1 MKKILGLDL
10 GTNSI
15 GWAVVNADDE
25 LDKVTGI
32 VAAGSRIIPMTADEL
47 KAFNSADT
55 SKQSK
60 CAART
65 QFRIIRRNIERTK
78 LRRSRLLRV
87 LNALGFLPEH
97 FASQIDRYGNLI
109 DGKEPKLA
117 WHKDAQGKMQFLFKA
132 SFEQMVHEFH
142 NVHPELVANNKL
154 IPYDWTLYY
163 LRKKA
168 LRQRIT
174 KEELAWILLSFNQKR
189 GYYQLRGEDDDKEG
203 ERKEFMELKVLD
215 VKPEDNPK
223 GKGKQWFIAQLEN
236 GLVYR
241 STNSRLPLW
250 QGKTKAFIVTYKLNA
265 DGTIKKDKE
274 GNDCCSMT
282 MPQSDDDWNLLKEKT
297 KKDIDNSGKTV
308 GEYIYD
314 AILSQPDVKIRGGL
328 VRTIERR
335 FYKDELRQ
343 ILATQCSLHDELH
356 NRELYDKCINVLY
369 ASNEAYRQSI
379 SGRDFVYL
387 FLDDIIFYQR
397 PLKSK
402 TSLIA
407 DCPFEVRHD
416 KDGKKIPV
424 KCAPKSHPLFQE
436 FRIWQFMANLRI
448 LCRECVVD
456 GHSKTDIDVTQQ
468 YLGTE
473 TQRLKLFNYLND
485 RKSVKQKDLLGFI
498 FGKNETERYRWNY
511 VDDPDKE
518 YPCNPTRADML
529 AVLKKLEKLTGTH
542 IGLLPTW
549 REPCGTHEGEIK
561 ETDLWHI
568 LYSVTSMSELKAALH
583 TFAHRNNLP
592 AEFVDEAAKIK
603 PYERDYAAYSLKAIK
618 KLLPLM
624 RCGEMWSY
632 DNIDSATRQRIENL
646 VNGEF
651 DETISNRVREKSIHI
666 TSPYDFKGL
675 PQWLACYVVYNRHSE
690 AGTDAKW
697 KTPDDMH
704 GFITTFKHGSLRN
717 PVVEQVVLETL
728 RIVADIWQQHG
739 TIDEIHVELGREM
752 KNPADKRKRIYQTID
767 ANEKTNARIRYMLQD
782 FLNPQLKIEGV
793 SPDSPYQQELLKIYE
808 DGAFASDSDVPKDII
823 EIRAKYTQNEASK
836 RPSAKEVERYKLWL
850 EQRYRSPYT
859 GQIIPLSRLF
869 TRDYEIEHVI
879 TQSRFFD
886 DSFSNKVICEA
897 AVNKLKD
904 KLLGYEFIK
913 SHHGAIVDC
922 GCNRTVKILD
932 VDAYERLVA
941 KLYATNKAK
950 REKLMMEDI
959 PDTFIARQLNDSR
972 YMSRYIL
979 SLLSRI
985 VRDDVEQESTSKH
998 VIPVNGAITDRL
1010 KQDWGVNNKWNE
1022 LILPR
1027 FERMNKITGTRD
1039 FTYVNKEGKL
1049 VPTVPIGMM
1058 KGFSK
1063 KRIDHRHHAMDA
1075 IVIACTTRSH
1085 VNLLNNESARS
1096 GNREMRYALSSKLR
1110 RKEDVVIDGV
1120 KKTVFKFY
1128 MPWDSFPADVLSTL
1142 QGIIVSFKSKV
1153 RIIQKSTNRYTRFVE
1168 KDGMKNK
1175 VVDWQDS
1182 SRNVTVRKSLHKESN
1197 FGLALIRK
1205 NNRKK
1210 IDNAINDPSRIVD
1223 RELRTIVFSLIEQF
1237 GSSEQVVRHLKANAA
1252 LYQKYDL
1259 NNVEVFESMGAK
1271 RDRLI
1276 SKFDF
1281 KSKKEINK
1289 ENIEKRIRQITD
1301 TGIQK
1306 ILLAHLEENLN
1317 NLEFA
1322 FSPEGLAQMNEN
1334 ITLINGG
1341 VPHKPIEKARFMEA
1355 LGMKFPKGQVGCKSK
1370 QFVEADEGANL
1381 YFAVYKGEDGKRSF
1395 ETIQL
1400 KDAITALNS
1409 KLPVVAPQDEKGRDL
1424 LFCLSPGDLVYVP
1437 TAEELESGIID
1448 AVINPD
1454 NVYSAKS
1461 FDKGN
1466 AYFVK
1471 ANIANQIINQK
1482 DIKELKIQDPY
1493 VFSDNNDANI
1503 FVRTICVPVKV
1514 DRLGKIIML
1523 NRKL

>member
-15 GWAVVNADDE
+15 GWAVVNANDE

-65 QFRIIRRNIERTK
+65 QFRGVRRNIERTK
-78 LRRSRLLRV
+78 LRRSRLLTV
-87 LNALGFLPEH
+87 LQTMGFLPEH
-97 FASQIDRYGNLI
+97 FAAQIDRYGNLI
-109 DGKEPKLA
+109 SGKEPKLA
-117 WHKDAQGKMQFLFKA
+117 WREDAQGKMQFLFKE

-168 LRQRIT
+168 LKQRIT

-203 ERKEFMELKVLD
+203 ERKEYMELKVLD
-215 VKPEDNPK
+215 VKPEDTMK
-223 GKGKQWFIAQLEN
+223 RKGKQWFIAQLDN
-236 GLVYR
+236 GLIYK
-241 STNSRLPLW
+241 STNPGLPLW
-250 QGKTKAFIVTYKLNA
+250 QGKTKAFIVTYKLND

-274 GNDCCSMT
+274 GNDCYSMT
-282 MPQSDDDWNLLKEKT
+282 MPQSDDDYNLLKEKT
-297 KKDIDNSGKTV
+297 KKDIDNSGKAV

-314 AILSQPDVKIRGGL
+314 AILANPDVKIRGGL
-328 VRTIERR
+328 VRTIERS

-343 ILATQCSLHDELH
+343 ILSTQCSLHDELH

-728 RIVADIWQQHG
+728 RTVADIWQHCG

-752 KNPADKRKRIYQTID
+752 KNPADKRKRIYQTVV
-767 ANEKTNARIRYMLQD
+767 ANENTNARIREMMNYLSKAEYGIKN
-782 FLNPQLKIEGV
+782 LRPE
-793 SPDSPYQQELLKIYE
+793 SPYQQELLKLYLE
-808 DGAFASDSDVPKDII
+808 NAYLADECEQDDLDSILSKTEYNDVPQEPTND
-823 EIRAKYTQNEASK
+823 EIK
-836 RPSAKEVERYKLWL
+836 RIRYI
-850 EQRYRSPYT
+850 SPYT

-879 TQSRFFD
+879 PQSRFFD

-1027 FERMNKITGTRD
+1027 FERMNKITGTGD
-1039 FTYVNKEGKL
+1039 FTYVNKEGKV
-1049 VPTVPIGMM
+1049 VPTVPINQM
-1058 KGFSK
+1058 KGFNK

-1085 VNLLNNESARS
+1085 VNLLNNESART
-1096 GNREMRYALSSKLR
+1096 GNREMRYALSCKLR

-1142 QGIIVSFKSKV
+1142 QGIIVSFKNKV
-1153 RIIQKSTNRYTRFVE
+1153 RIIQKSANKYTRFVE
-1168 KDGMKNK
+1168 KDGVKNK
-1175 VVDWQDS
+1175 VVDRQDS
-1182 SRNVTVRKSLHKESN
+1182 SRNVTVRKSLHKDTV
-1197 FGLALIRK
+1197 FGLVNIR
-1205 NNRKK
+1205 RKK
-1210 IDNAINDPSRIVD
+1210 IVRIASAVDTPSMIVNKELKDIVHRLIEKYGNADRVKKHLKDNAVMYS
-1223 RELRTIVFSLIEQF
+1223 QF
-1237 GSSEQVVRHLKANAA
+1237 
-1252 LYQKYDL
+1252 DL
-1259 NNVEVFESMGAK
+1259 NKVEIYEFTNATKDPMVAT
-1271 RDRLI
+1271 RADLV
-1276 SKFDF
+1276 SKFSDISG
-1281 KSKKEINK
+1281 KESKILQR
-1289 ENIEKRIRQITD
+1289 IEEITD

-1306 ILLAHLEENLN
+1306 ILLAHLEANRDNLD
-1317 NLEFA
+1317 FA
-1322 FSPEGLAQMNEN
+1322 FSPEGLVQMNEN
-1334 ITLINGG
+1334 IALLNGG
-1341 VPHKPIEKARFMEA
+1341 VPHKPIVKARFMEP
-1355 LGMKFPKGQVGCKSK
+1355 LGMKHPKGNSGCKIA
-1370 QFVEADEGANL
+1370 QYVEAQKGTNL
-1381 YFAVYKGEDGKRSF
+1381 FYAIYIDSNGKRIFS
-1395 ETIQL
+1395 TIPLIESIVLQEAGL
-1400 KDAITALNS
+1400 S
-1409 KLPVVAPQDEKGRDL
+1409 PVATQDENGNRL
-1424 LFCLSPGDLVYVP
+1424 LFYLSPGDLVYVP
-1437 TAEELESGIID
+1437 TAEEIEMGMIAEEIDKNRIYKAVSFNGAQAFFIKSSVATSIID
-1448 AVINPD
+1448 KKEYGPLNKMERSITD
-1454 NVYSAKS
+1454 EMI
-1461 FDKGN
+1461 
-1466 AYFVK
+1466 K
-1471 ANIANQIINQK
+1471 A
-1482 DIKELKIQDPY
+1482 
-1493 VFSDNNDANI
+1493 
-1503 FVRTICVPVKV
+1503 ICIPIKV
-1514 DRLGKIIML
+1514 DRLGNIIQL

>member
-65 QFRIIRRNIERTK
+65 QFRSIRRNIERTK

-117 WHKDAQGKMQFLFKA
+117 WREDAQGKMQFLFKE

-168 LRQRIT
+168 LKQRIT

-203 ERKEFMELKVLD
+203 ERKEYMELKVLD
-215 VKPEDNPK
+215 VKPEDTMK
-223 GKGKQWFIAQLEN
+223 RKGKQWFIAQLDN
-236 GLVYR
+236 GLIYK
-241 STNSRLPLW
+241 STNPGLPLW
-250 QGKTKAFIVTYKLNA
+250 QGKTKAFIVTYKLND

-274 GNDCCSMT
+274 GNDCYSMT
-282 MPQSDDDWNLLKEKT
+282 MPQSDDDYNLLKEKT

-314 AILSQPDVKIRGGL
+314 AILANPDVKIRGGL

-335 FYKDELRQ
+335 FYKEELRQ

-356 NRELYDKCINVLY
+356 NRELYEKCINELY
-369 ASNEAYRQSI
+369 TSNEAYRQSI

-416 KDGKKIPV
+416 KDGKKIKV

-448 LCRECVVD
+448 LCRECEID
-456 GHSKTDIDVTQQ
+456 GRTKIDIDVTQQ
-468 YLGTE
+468 HLGTE
-473 TQRLKLFNYLND
+473 EQRSKLFYYLYD
-485 RKSVKQKDLLGFI
+485 RKSVKQKDLLGFF
-498 FGKNETERYRWNY
+498 FGKNEIGRYRWNY

-542 IGLLPTW
+542 IGLLPAW
-549 REPCGTHEGEIK
+549 REPCDAAEGEIK

-568 LYSVTSMSELKAALH
+568 LHSVTAMSELKAALH
-583 TFAHRNNLP
+583 KFARRNNLP
-592 AEFVDEAAKIK
+592 AEFADEAAKIK
-603 PYERDYAAYSLKAIK
+603 PYEREYAAYSLKAIK

-624 RCGEMWSY
+624 RCGAMWSF

-651 DETISNRVREKSIHI
+651 DETISSRVREKSIHI
-666 TSPYDFKGL
+666 TSPCDFKGL

-690 AGTDAKW
+690 ANADAKW
-697 KTPDDMH
+697 KTPDDMRS
-704 GFITTFKHGSLRN
+704 FITNFKHGSLRN

-728 RIVADIWQQHG
+728 RTVADIWQHCG

-752 KNPADKRKRIYQTID
+752 KNPADKRKRIYQTVV
-767 ANEKTNARIRYMLQD
+767 ANENTNARIREMMNYLSKAEYGIKN
-782 FLNPQLKIEGV
+782 LRPE
-793 SPDSPYQQELLKIYE
+793 SPYQQELLKLYLE
-808 DGAFASDSDVPKDII
+808 NAYLADECEQDDLDSILSKTEYNDVPQEPTND
-823 EIRAKYTQNEASK
+823 EIK
-836 RPSAKEVERYKLWL
+836 RIRYI
-850 EQRYRSPYT
+850 SPYT

-879 TQSRFFD
+879 PQSRFFD

-922 GCNRTVKILD
+922 GCNRTVKILE

-941 KLYATNKAK
+941 NMYAANKAK

-985 VRDDVEQESTSKH
+985 VRDDDEQESTSKH

-1027 FERMNKITGTRD
+1027 FERMNKITGTGD
-1039 FTYVNKEGKL
+1039 FTYVNKEGKV
-1049 VPTVPIGMM
+1049 VPTVPINQM
-1058 KGFSK
+1058 KGFNK

-1085 VNLLNNESARS
+1085 VNLLNNESART

-1142 QGIIVSFKSKV
+1142 QGIIVSFKNKV
-1153 RIIQKSTNRYTRFVE
+1153 RIIQKSANKYTRFVE
-1168 KDGMKNK
+1168 KDGVKNK
-1175 VVDWQDS
+1175 VVDRQDS

>member
-65 QFRIIRRNIERTK
+65 QFRSIRRNIERTK

-142 NVHPELVANNKL
+142 NVHPELVANNKR

-265 DGTIKKDKE
+265 DGTIKKDKD

-297 KKDIDNSGKTV
+297 RKDIDNSGKTV

-314 AILSQPDVKIRGGL
+314 AILSKPDVKIRGGL
-328 VRTIERR
+328 VRTIERS

-468 YLGTE
+468 HLGTE

-752 KNPADKRKRIYQTID
+752 KNPADKRKRIYQTVV
-767 ANEKTNARIRYMLQD
+767 ANENTNARIREMMNYLSKAEYGIKN
-782 FLNPQLKIEGV
+782 LRPE
-793 SPDSPYQQELLKIYE
+793 SPYQQELLKLYLE
-808 DGAFASDSDVPKDII
+808 NAYLADECEQDDLDSILSKTEYNDVPQEPTND
-823 EIRAKYTQNEASK
+823 EIK
-836 RPSAKEVERYKLWL
+836 RIRYI
-850 EQRYRSPYT
+850 SPYT

-879 TQSRFFD
+879 PQSRFFD

-1027 FERMNKITGTRD
+1027 FERMNKITGTGD
-1039 FTYVNKEGKL
+1039 FTYVNKEGKV
-1049 VPTVPIGMM
+1049 VPTVPINQM
-1058 KGFSK
+1058 KGFNK

-1085 VNLLNNESARS
+1085 VNLLNNESART

-1142 QGIIVSFKSKV
+1142 QGIIVSFKNKV

-1182 SRNVTVRKSLHKESN
+1182 SRNVTVRKSLHKDTV
-1197 FGLALIRK
+1197 FGLVNIR
-1205 NNRKK
+1205 RKK
-1210 IDNAINDPSRIVD
+1210 IVRIASAVDTPSMIVNKELKDIVHRLIEKYGNADRVKKHLKDNAVMYS
-1223 RELRTIVFSLIEQF
+1223 QF
-1237 GSSEQVVRHLKANAA
+1237 
-1252 LYQKYDL
+1252 DL
-1259 NNVEVFESMGAK
+1259 NKVEIYEFTNATKDPMVAT
-1271 RDRLI
+1271 RADLV
-1276 SKFDF
+1276 SKFSDISG
-1281 KSKKEINK
+1281 KESKILQR
-1289 ENIEKRIRQITD
+1289 IEEITD

-1306 ILLAHLEENLN
+1306 ILLAHLEANRDNLD
-1317 NLEFA
+1317 FA
-1322 FSPEGLAQMNEN
+1322 FSPEGLVQMNEN
-1334 ITLINGG
+1334 IALLNGG
-1341 VPHKPIEKARFMEA
+1341 VPHKPIVKARFMEP
-1355 LGMKFPKGQVGCKSK
+1355 LGMKHPKGNSGCKIA
-1370 QFVEADEGANL
+1370 QYVEAQKGTNL
-1381 YFAVYKGEDGKRSF
+1381 FYAIYIDSNGKRIFS
-1395 ETIQL
+1395 TIPL
-1400 KDAITALNS
+1400 IESIALQEAGLS
-1409 KLPVVAPQDEKGRDL
+1409 PVATQDENGNRL
-1424 LFCLSPGDLVYVP
+1424 LFYLSPGDLVYVP
-1437 TAEELESGIID
+1437 TAEEIEMGMIAEEIDKNRIYKAVSFNGAQAFFIKSSVATSIID
-1448 AVINPD
+1448 KKEYGPLNKMERSITD
-1454 NVYSAKS
+1454 EMI
-1461 FDKGN
+1461 
-1466 AYFVK
+1466 K
-1471 ANIANQIINQK
+1471 A
-1482 DIKELKIQDPY
+1482 
-1493 VFSDNNDANI
+1493 
-1503 FVRTICVPVKV
+1503 ICIPIKV
-1514 DRLGKIIML
+1514 DRLGNIIML
-1523 NRKL
+1523 NPKL

>member
-32 VAAGSRIIPMTADEL
+32 VAAGSRIIPMTAEEL

-65 QFRIIRRNIERTK
+65 QFRSIRRNIERTK

-250 QGKTKAFIVTYKLNA
+250 QGKTKAFIVTYKLDA
-265 DGTIKKDKE
+265 DGTIKKDKD

-314 AILSQPDVKIRGGL
+314 AILSKPDVKIRGGL

-369 ASNEAYRQSI
+369 ASNDAYRQSI
-379 SGRDFVYL
+379 SERDFVYL

-397 PLKSK
+397 PLKSQ

-468 YLGTE
+468 HLGTE

-592 AEFVDEAAKIK
+592 DEFVDEAAKIK

-752 KNPADKRKRIYQTID
+752 KNPADKRKRIYQTVV
-767 ANEKTNARIRYMLQD
+767 ANENTNARIREMMNYLSKAEYGIKN
-782 FLNPQLKIEGV
+782 LRPE
-793 SPDSPYQQELLKIYE
+793 SPYQQELLKLYLE
-808 DGAFASDSDVPKDII
+808 NAYLADECEQDDLDSILSKTEYNDVPQEPTND
-823 EIRAKYTQNEASK
+823 EIK
-836 RPSAKEVERYKLWL
+836 RIRYI
-850 EQRYRSPYT
+850 SPYT

-879 TQSRFFD
+879 PQSRFFD

-1027 FERMNKITGTRD
+1027 FERMNKITGTGD
-1039 FTYVNKEGKL
+1039 FTYVNKEGKV
-1049 VPTVPIGMM
+1049 VPTVPINQM
-1058 KGFSK
+1058 KGFNK

-1085 VNLLNNESARS
+1085 VNLLNNESART

-1142 QGIIVSFKSKV
+1142 QGIIVSFKNKV
-1153 RIIQKSTNRYTRFVE
+1153 RIIQKSANKYTRFVE
-1168 KDGMKNK
+1168 KDGVKNK
-1175 VVDWQDS
+1175 VVDRQDS
-1182 SRNVTVRKSLHKESN
+1182 SRNVTVRKSLHKDTV
-1197 FGLALIRK
+1197 FGLVNIR
-1205 NNRKK
+1205 RKK
-1210 IDNAINDPSRIVD
+1210 IVRIASAVDTPSMIVNKELKDIVHRLIEKYGNADRVKKHLKDNAVMYS
-1223 RELRTIVFSLIEQF
+1223 QF
-1237 GSSEQVVRHLKANAA
+1237 
-1252 LYQKYDL
+1252 DL
-1259 NNVEVFESMGAK
+1259 NKVEIYEFTNATKDPMVAT
-1271 RDRLI
+1271 RADLV
-1276 SKFDF
+1276 SKFSDISG
-1281 KSKKEINK
+1281 KESKILQR
-1289 ENIEKRIRQITD
+1289 IEEITD

-1306 ILLAHLEENLN
+1306 ILLAHLEANRDNLD
-1317 NLEFA
+1317 FA
-1322 FSPEGLAQMNEN
+1322 FSPEGLVQMNEN
-1334 ITLINGG
+1334 IALLNGG
-1341 VPHKPIEKARFMEA
+1341 VPHKPIVKARFMEP
-1355 LGMKFPKGQVGCKSK
+1355 LGMKHPKGNSGCKIA
-1370 QFVEADEGANL
+1370 QYVEAQKGTNL
-1381 YFAVYKGEDGKRSF
+1381 FYAIYIDSNGKRIFS
-1395 ETIQL
+1395 TIPL
-1400 KDAITALNS
+1400 IESIALQEAGLS
-1409 KLPVVAPQDEKGRDL
+1409 PVATQDENGNRL
-1424 LFCLSPGDLVYVP
+1424 LFYLSPGDLVYVP
-1437 TAEELESGIID
+1437 TAEEIEMGMIAEEIDKNRIYKAVSFNGAQAFFIKSSVATSIID
-1448 AVINPD
+1448 KKEYGPLNKMERSITD
-1454 NVYSAKS
+1454 EMI
-1461 FDKGN
+1461 
-1466 AYFVK
+1466 K
-1471 ANIANQIINQK
+1471 A
-1482 DIKELKIQDPY
+1482 
-1493 VFSDNNDANI
+1493 
-1503 FVRTICVPVKV
+1503 ICIPIKV
-1514 DRLGKIIML
+1514 DRLGNIIML
-1523 NRKL
+1523 NPKL

>member
-65 QFRIIRRNIERTK
+65 QFRSIRRNIERTK

-314 AILSQPDVKIRGGL
+314 AILSKPDVKIRGGL

-343 ILATQCSLHDELH
+343 ILSTQCSLHDELH

-456 GHSKTDIDVTQQ
+456 GHSKTDLDVTQQ
-468 YLGTE
+468 HLGTE

-752 KNPADKRKRIYQTID
+752 KNPADKRKRIYQTVV
-767 ANEKTNARIRYMLQD
+767 ANENTNARIREMMNYLSKAEYGIKN
-782 FLNPQLKIEGV
+782 LRPE
-793 SPDSPYQQELLKIYE
+793 SPYQQELLKLYLE
-808 DGAFASDSDVPKDII
+808 NAYLADECEQDDLDSILSKTEYNDVPQEPTND
-823 EIRAKYTQNEASK
+823 EIK
-836 RPSAKEVERYKLWL
+836 RIRYI
-850 EQRYRSPYT
+850 SPYT

-879 TQSRFFD
+879 PQSRFFD

-941 KLYATNKAK
+941 NMYAANKAK

-985 VRDDVEQESTSKH
+985 VRDDDEQESTSKH

-1096 GNREMRYALSSKLR
+1096 GNREMRYALSCKLR
-1110 RKEDVVIDGV
+1110 RKGDVVIDGV
-1120 KKTVFKFY
+1120 KKTVFKEFY
-1128 MPWDSFPADVLSTL
+1128 LPWNSFPDDVLSTL

-1182 SRNVTVRKSLHKESN
+1182 SRNVTVRKSLHKDTV
-1197 FGLALIRK
+1197 FGLVNIR
-1205 NNRKK
+1205 RKK
-1210 IDNAINDPSRIVD
+1210 IVRIASAVDTPSMIVNKELKDIVHRLIEKYGNADRVKKHLKDNAVMYS
-1223 RELRTIVFSLIEQF
+1223 QF
-1237 GSSEQVVRHLKANAA
+1237 
-1252 LYQKYDL
+1252 DL
-1259 NNVEVFESMGAK
+1259 NKVEIYEFTNATKDPMVAT
-1271 RDRLI
+1271 RADLV
-1276 SKFDF
+1276 SKFSDISG
-1281 KSKKEINK
+1281 KESKILQR
-1289 ENIEKRIRQITD
+1289 IEEITD

-1306 ILLAHLEENLN
+1306 ILLAHLEANRDNLD
-1317 NLEFA
+1317 FA
-1322 FSPEGLAQMNEN
+1322 FSPEGLVQMNEN
-1334 ITLINGG
+1334 IALLNGG
-1341 VPHKPIEKARFMEA
+1341 VPHKPIVKARFMEP
-1355 LGMKFPKGQVGCKSK
+1355 LGMKHPKGNSGCKIA
-1370 QFVEADEGANL
+1370 QYVEAQKGTNL
-1381 YFAVYKGEDGKRSF
+1381 FYAIYIDSNGKRIFS
-1395 ETIQL
+1395 TIPL
-1400 KDAITALNS
+1400 IESIALQEAGLS
-1409 KLPVVAPQDEKGRDL
+1409 PVATQDENGNRL
-1424 LFCLSPGDLVYVP
+1424 LFYLSPGDLVYVP
-1437 TAEELESGIID
+1437 TAEEIEMGMIAEEIDKNRIYKAVSFNGAQAFFIKSSVATSIID
-1448 AVINPD
+1448 KKEYGPLNKMERSITD
-1454 NVYSAKS
+1454 EMI
-1461 FDKGN
+1461 
-1466 AYFVK
+1466 K
-1471 ANIANQIINQK
+1471 A
-1482 DIKELKIQDPY
+1482 
-1493 VFSDNNDANI
+1493 
-1503 FVRTICVPVKV
+1503 ICIPIKV
-1514 DRLGKIIML
+1514 DRLGNIIQL

>member
-32 VAAGSRIIPMTADEL
+32 VAAGSRIIPMTAEEL

-65 QFRIIRRNIERTK
+65 QFRSIRRNIERTK

-117 WHKDAQGKMQFLFKA
+117 WHEDAQGKMQFLFKA

-265 DGTIKKDKE
+265 DGTIKKDKD

-282 MPQSDDDWNLLKEKT
+282 MPQSDDDYNLLKEKT

-314 AILSQPDVKIRGGL
+314 AILANPDVKIRGGL

-335 FYKDELRQ
+335 FYKEELRQ

-356 NRELYDKCINVLY
+356 NRELYEKCINELY
-369 ASNEAYRQSI
+369 TSNEAYRQSI

-728 RIVADIWQQHG
+728 RTVADIWQHCG

-752 KNPADKRKRIYQTID
+752 KNPADKRKRIYQTVV
-767 ANEKTNARIRYMLQD
+767 ANENTNARIREMMNYLSKAEYGIKN
-782 FLNPQLKIEGV
+782 LRPE
-793 SPDSPYQQELLKIYE
+793 SPYQQELLKLYLE
-808 DGAFASDSDVPKDII
+808 NAYLADECEQDDLDSILSKTEYNDVPQEPTND
-823 EIRAKYTQNEASK
+823 EIK
-836 RPSAKEVERYKLWL
+836 RIRYI
-850 EQRYRSPYT
+850 SPYT

-879 TQSRFFD
+879 PQSRFFD

-1027 FERMNKITGTRD
+1027 FERMNKITGTGD
-1039 FTYVNKEGKL
+1039 FTYVNKEGKV
-1049 VPTVPIGMM
+1049 VPTVPINQM
-1058 KGFSK
+1058 KGFNK

-1085 VNLLNNESARS
+1085 VNLLNNESART

-1142 QGIIVSFKSKV
+1142 QGIIVSFKNKV
-1153 RIIQKSTNRYTRFVE
+1153 RIIQKSANKYTRFVE
-1168 KDGMKNK
+1168 KDGVKNK
-1175 VVDWQDS
+1175 VVDRQDS
-1182 SRNVTVRKSLHKESN
+1182 SRNVTVRKSLHKDTV
-1197 FGLALIRK
+1197 FGLVNIR
-1205 NNRKK
+1205 RKK
-1210 IDNAINDPSRIVD
+1210 IVRIASAVDTPSMIVNKELKDIVHRLIEKYGNADRVKKHLKDNAVMYS
-1223 RELRTIVFSLIEQF
+1223 QF
-1237 GSSEQVVRHLKANAA
+1237 
-1252 LYQKYDL
+1252 DL
-1259 NNVEVFESMGAK
+1259 NKVEIYEFTNATKEPMVAT
-1271 RDRLI
+1271 RADLV
-1276 SKFDF
+1276 SKFSDISG
-1281 KSKKEINK
+1281 KESKILQR
-1289 ENIEKRIRQITD
+1289 IEEITD

-1306 ILLAHLEENLN
+1306 ILLAHLEANRDNLD
-1317 NLEFA
+1317 FA
-1322 FSPEGLAQMNEN
+1322 FSPEGLVQMNEN
-1334 ITLINGG
+1334 IALLNGG
-1341 VPHKPIEKARFMEA
+1341 VPHKPIVKARFMEP
-1355 LGMKFPKGQVGCKSK
+1355 LGMKHPKGNSGCKIA
-1370 QFVEADEGANL
+1370 QYVEAQKGTNL
-1381 YFAVYKGEDGKRSF
+1381 FYAIYIDSNGKRIF
-1395 ETIQL
+1395 NTIPL
-1400 KDAITALNS
+1400 TESIALQEAGLS
-1409 KLPVVAPQDEKGRDL
+1409 PVATQDENGNRL
-1424 LFCLSPGDLVYVP
+1424 LFYLSPGDLVYVP
-1437 TAEELESGIID
+1437 TAEEIEMGMIAEEIDKNRIYKAVSFNGAQAFFIKSSVATSIID
-1448 AVINPD
+1448 KKEYGPLNKMERSITD
-1454 NVYSAKS
+1454 EMI
-1461 FDKGN
+1461 
-1466 AYFVK
+1466 K
-1471 ANIANQIINQK
+1471 A
-1482 DIKELKIQDPY
+1482 
-1493 VFSDNNDANI
+1493 
-1503 FVRTICVPVKV
+1503 ICIPIKV
-1514 DRLGKIIML
+1514 DRLGNIIML
-1523 NRKL
+1523 NPKL

>member
-65 QFRIIRRNIERTK
+65 QFRSIRRNIERTK

-215 VKPEDNPK
+215 VKPEDTPK

-297 KKDIDNSGKTV
+297 RKDIDNSGKTV

-456 GHSKTDIDVTQQ
+456 GHSKTDLDVTQQ
-468 YLGTE
+468 HLGTE

-728 RIVADIWQQHG
+728 RTVADIWQHCG

-752 KNPADKRKRIYQTID
+752 KNPADKRKRIYQTVV
-767 ANEKTNARIRYMLQD
+767 ANENTNARIREMMNYLSKAEYGIKN
-782 FLNPQLKIEGV
+782 LRPE
-793 SPDSPYQQELLKIYE
+793 SPYQQELLKLYLE
-808 DGAFASDSDVPKDII
+808 NAYLADECEQDDLDSILSKTEYNDVPQEPTND
-823 EIRAKYTQNEASK
+823 EIK
-836 RPSAKEVERYKLWL
+836 RIRYI
-850 EQRYRSPYT
+850 SPYT

-879 TQSRFFD
+879 PQSRFFD

-1027 FERMNKITGTRD
+1027 FERMNKITGTGD
-1039 FTYVNKEGKL
+1039 FTYVNKEGKV
-1049 VPTVPIGMM
+1049 VPTVPINQM
-1058 KGFSK
+1058 KGFNK

-1085 VNLLNNESARS
+1085 VNLLNNESART

-1110 RKEDVVIDGV
+1110 RKEDVVSDGV

-1142 QGIIVSFKSKV
+1142 QGIIVSFKNKV
-1153 RIIQKSTNRYTRFVE
+1153 RIIQKSANKYTRFVE
-1168 KDGMKNK
+1168 KDGVKNK
-1175 VVDWQDS
+1175 VVDRQDS
-1182 SRNVTVRKSLHKESN
+1182 SRNVTVRKSLHKDTV
-1197 FGLALIRK
+1197 FGLVNIR
-1205 NNRKK
+1205 RKK
-1210 IDNAINDPSRIVD
+1210 IVRIASAVDTPSMIVNKELKDIVHRLIEKYGNADRVKKHLKDNAVMYS
-1223 RELRTIVFSLIEQF
+1223 QF
-1237 GSSEQVVRHLKANAA
+1237 
-1252 LYQKYDL
+1252 DL
-1259 NNVEVFESMGAK
+1259 NKVEIYEFTNATKDPMVAT
-1271 RDRLI
+1271 RADLV
-1276 SKFDF
+1276 SKFSDISG
-1281 KSKKEINK
+1281 KESKILQR
-1289 ENIEKRIRQITD
+1289 IEEITD

-1306 ILLAHLEENLN
+1306 ILLAHLEANRDNLD
-1317 NLEFA
+1317 FA
-1322 FSPEGLAQMNEN
+1322 FSPEGLVQMNEN
-1334 ITLINGG
+1334 IALLNGG
-1341 VPHKPIEKARFMEA
+1341 VPHKPIVKARFMEP
-1355 LGMKFPKGQVGCKSK
+1355 LGMKHPKGNSGCKIA
-1370 QFVEADEGANL
+1370 QYVEAQKGTNL
-1381 YFAVYKGEDGKRSF
+1381 FYAIYIDSNGKRIFS
-1395 ETIQL
+1395 TIPL
-1400 KDAITALNS
+1400 IESIALQEAGLS
-1409 KLPVVAPQDEKGRDL
+1409 PVATQDENGNRL
-1424 LFCLSPGDLVYVP
+1424 LFYLSPGDLVYVP
-1437 TAEELESGIID
+1437 TAEEIEMGMIAEEIDKNRIYKAVSFNGAQAFFIKSSVATSIID
-1448 AVINPD
+1448 KKEYGPLNKMERSIADEMI
-1454 NVYSAKS
+1454 
-1461 FDKGN
+1461 
-1466 AYFVK
+1466 K
-1471 ANIANQIINQK
+1471 A
-1482 DIKELKIQDPY
+1482 
-1493 VFSDNNDANI
+1493 
-1503 FVRTICVPVKV
+1503 ICIPIKV
-1514 DRLGKIIML
+1514 DRLGNIIRL
-1523 NRKL
+1523 NPKL

>member
-1 MKKILGLDL
+1 
-10 GTNSI
+10 
-15 GWAVVNADDE
+15 
-25 LDKVTGI
+25 
-32 VAAGSRIIPMTADEL
+32 
-47 KAFNSADT
+47 
-55 SKQSK
+55 
-60 CAART
+60 
-65 QFRIIRRNIERTK
+65 
-78 LRRSRLLRV
+78 
-87 LNALGFLPEH
+87 
-97 FASQIDRYGNLI
+97 
-109 DGKEPKLA
+109 
-117 WHKDAQGKMQFLFKA
+117 MQFLFKE

-142 NVHPELVANNKL
+142 SVHPELVANNKL

-168 LRQRIT
+168 LKQRIT

-203 ERKEFMELKVLD
+203 ERKEYMELKVLD
-215 VKPEDNPK
+215 VKPEDTMK
-223 GKGKQWFIAQLEN
+223 RKGKQWFIAQLDN
-236 GLVYR
+236 GLIYK
-241 STNSRLPLW
+241 STNPGLPLW
-250 QGKTKAFIVTYKLNA
+250 QGKTKAFIVTYKLND

-274 GNDCCSMT
+274 GNDCYSMT
-282 MPQSDDDWNLLKEKT
+282 MPQSDDDYNLLKEKT

-314 AILSQPDVKIRGGL
+314 AILANPDVKIRGGL

-335 FYKDELRQ
+335 FYKEELRQ

-356 NRELYDKCINVLY
+356 NRELYEKCINELY
-369 ASNEAYRQSI
+369 TSNEAYRQSI

-416 KDGKKIPV
+416 KDGKKIKV

-448 LCRECVVD
+448 LCRECEID
-456 GHSKTDIDVTQQ
+456 GRTKIDIDVTQQ
-468 YLGTE
+468 HLGTE
-473 TQRLKLFNYLND
+473 EQRSKLFYYLYD
-485 RKSVKQKDLLGFI
+485 RKSVKQKDLLGFF
-498 FGKNETERYRWNY
+498 FGKNEIGRYRWNY

-542 IGLLPTW
+542 IGLLPAW
-549 REPCGTHEGEIK
+549 REPCDAAEGEIK

-568 LYSVTSMSELKAALH
+568 LHSVTAMSELKAALH
-583 TFAHRNNLP
+583 KFARRNNLP
-592 AEFVDEAAKIK
+592 AEFADEAAKIK
-603 PYERDYAAYSLKAIK
+603 PYEREYAAYSLKAIK

-624 RCGEMWSY
+624 RCGAMWSY
-632 DNIDSATRQRIENL
+632 DNIDSATKQRIENL

-651 DETISNRVREKSIHI
+651 DESISNRVREKSIHI
-666 TSPYDFKGL
+666 TSPCDFKGL

-697 KTPDDMH
+697 KVPDDIRK
-704 GFITTFKHGSLRN
+704 FISDFKHGSLRN

-728 RIVADIWQQHG
+728 RTIADIWQHCG

-752 KNPADKRKRIYQTID
+752 KNPADKRKRISEMITTNEN
-767 ANEKTNARIRYMLQD
+767 ANTRVRNMLYD
-782 FLNPQLKIEGV
+782 FLNPELEIENV
-793 SPDSPYQQELLKIYE
+793 HPDSPYQQELLKIYE
-808 DGAFASDSDVPKDII
+808 DGAYLSDGDVPKDIA
-823 EIRAKYTQNEASK
+823 EIRSKYNQCDASK
-836 RPSAKEVERYKLWL
+836 RPSAREVQRYKLWL

-859 GQIIPLSRLF
+859 GQTIPLSRLF
-869 TRDYEIEHVI
+869 TCDYEIEHVI
-879 TQSRFFD
+879 PQSRFFD

-1027 FERMNKITGTRD
+1027 FERMNKITGTGD
-1039 FTYVNKEGKL
+1039 FTYVNKEGKV
-1049 VPTVPIGMM
+1049 VPTVPINQM
-1058 KGFSK
+1058 KGFNK

-1085 VNLLNNESARS
+1085 VNLLNNESART

-1142 QGIIVSFKSKV
+1142 QGIIVSFKNKV
-1153 RIIQKSTNRYTRFVE
+1153 RIIQKSANKYTRFVE
-1168 KDGMKNK
+1168 KDGVKNK
-1175 VVDWQDS
+1175 VVDRQDS

-1237 GSSEQVVRHLKANAA
+1237 GNNEQVVRHLKA
-1252 LYQKYDL
+1252 
-1259 NNVEVFESMGAK
+1259 
-1271 RDRLI
+1271 
-1276 SKFDF
+1276 
-1281 KSKKEINK
+1281 
-1289 ENIEKRIRQITD
+1289 
-1301 TGIQK
+1301 
-1306 ILLAHLEENLN
+1306 
-1317 NLEFA
+1317 
-1322 FSPEGLAQMNEN
+1322 
-1334 ITLINGG
+1334 
-1341 VPHKPIEKARFMEA
+1341 
-1355 LGMKFPKGQVGCKSK
+1355 
-1370 QFVEADEGANL
+1370 
-1381 YFAVYKGEDGKRSF
+1381 
-1395 ETIQL
+1395 
-1400 KDAITALNS
+1400 
-1409 KLPVVAPQDEKGRDL
+1409 
-1424 LFCLSPGDLVYVP
+1424 
-1437 TAEELESGIID
+1437 
-1448 AVINPD
+1448 
-1454 NVYSAKS
+1454 
-1461 FDKGN
+1461 
-1466 AYFVK
+1466 
-1471 ANIANQIINQK
+1471 
-1482 DIKELKIQDPY
+1482 
-1493 VFSDNNDANI
+1493 
-1503 FVRTICVPVKV
+1503 
-1514 DRLGKIIML
+1514 
-1523 NRKL
+1523 

>member
-32 VAAGSRIIPMTADEL
+32 VAAGSRIIPMTAEEL

-65 QFRIIRRNIERTK
+65 QFRSIRRNIERTK

-250 QGKTKAFIVTYKLNA
+250 QGKTKAFIVTYKLDA
-265 DGTIKKDKE
+265 DGTIKKDKD

-314 AILSQPDVKIRGGL
+314 AILSKPDVKIRGGL

-369 ASNEAYRQSI
+369 ASNDAYRQSI
-379 SGRDFVYL
+379 SERDFVYL

-468 YLGTE
+468 HLGTE

-592 AEFVDEAAKIK
+592 DEFVDEAAKIK

-752 KNPADKRKRIYQTID
+752 KNPADKRKRIYQTVV
-767 ANEKTNARIRYMLQD
+767 ANENTNARIREMMNYLSKAEYGIKN
-782 FLNPQLKIEGV
+782 LRPE
-793 SPDSPYQQELLKIYE
+793 SPYQQELLKLYLE
-808 DGAFASDSDVPKDII
+808 NAYLADECEQDDLDSILSKTEYNDVPQEPTND
-823 EIRAKYTQNEASK
+823 EIK
-836 RPSAKEVERYKLWL
+836 RIRYI
-850 EQRYRSPYT
+850 SPYT

-879 TQSRFFD
+879 PQSRFFD

-1027 FERMNKITGTRD
+1027 FERMNKITGTGD
-1039 FTYVNKEGKL
+1039 FTYVNKEGKV
-1049 VPTVPIGMM
+1049 VPTVPINQM
-1058 KGFSK
+1058 KGFNK

-1085 VNLLNNESARS
+1085 VNLLNNESART

-1142 QGIIVSFKSKV
+1142 QGIIVSFKNKV
-1153 RIIQKSTNRYTRFVE
+1153 RIIQKSANKYTRFVE
-1168 KDGMKNK
+1168 KDGVKNK
-1175 VVDWQDS
+1175 VVDRQDS
-1182 SRNVTVRKSLHKESN
+1182 SRNVTVRKSLHKDTV
-1197 FGLALIRK
+1197 FGLVNIR
-1205 NNRKK
+1205 RKK
-1210 IDNAINDPSRIVD
+1210 IVRIASAVDTPSMIVNKELKDIVHRLIEKYGNADRVKKHLKDNAVMYS
-1223 RELRTIVFSLIEQF
+1223 QF
-1237 GSSEQVVRHLKANAA
+1237 
-1252 LYQKYDL
+1252 DL
-1259 NNVEVFESMGAK
+1259 NKVEIYEFTNATKDPMVAT
-1271 RDRLI
+1271 RADLV
-1276 SKFDF
+1276 SKFSDISG
-1281 KSKKEINK
+1281 KESKILQR
-1289 ENIEKRIRQITD
+1289 IEEITD

-1306 ILLAHLEENLN
+1306 ILLAHLEANRDNLD
-1317 NLEFA
+1317 FA
-1322 FSPEGLAQMNEN
+1322 FSPEGLVQMNEN
-1334 ITLINGG
+1334 IALLNGG
-1341 VPHKPIEKARFMEA
+1341 VPHKPIVKARFMEP
-1355 LGMKFPKGQVGCKSK
+1355 LGMKHPKGNSGCKIA
-1370 QFVEADEGANL
+1370 QYVEAQKGTNL
-1381 YFAVYKGEDGKRSF
+1381 FYAIYIDSNGKRIFS
-1395 ETIQL
+1395 TIPL
-1400 KDAITALNS
+1400 IESIALQEAGLS
-1409 KLPVVAPQDEKGRDL
+1409 PVATQDENGNRL
-1424 LFCLSPGDLVYVP
+1424 LFYLSPGDLVYVP
-1437 TAEELESGIID
+1437 TAEEIEMGMIAEEIDKNRIYKAVSFNGAQAFFIKSSVATSIID
-1448 AVINPD
+1448 KKEYGPLNKMERSITD
-1454 NVYSAKS
+1454 EMI
-1461 FDKGN
+1461 
-1466 AYFVK
+1466 K
-1471 ANIANQIINQK
+1471 A
-1482 DIKELKIQDPY
+1482 
-1493 VFSDNNDANI
+1493 
-1503 FVRTICVPVKV
+1503 ICIPIKV
-1514 DRLGKIIML
+1514 DRLGNIIML
-1523 NRKL
+1523 NPKL

>member
-1 MKKILGLDL
+1 
-10 GTNSI
+10 
-15 GWAVVNADDE
+15 
-25 LDKVTGI
+25 
-32 VAAGSRIIPMTADEL
+32 
-47 KAFNSADT
+47 
-55 SKQSK
+55 
-60 CAART
+60 
-65 QFRIIRRNIERTK
+65 
-78 LRRSRLLRV
+78 
-87 LNALGFLPEH
+87 
-97 FASQIDRYGNLI
+97 
-109 DGKEPKLA
+109 
-117 WHKDAQGKMQFLFKA
+117 
-132 SFEQMVHEFH
+132 
-142 NVHPELVANNKL
+142 
-154 IPYDWTLYY
+154 
-163 LRKKA
+163 
-168 LRQRIT
+168 
-174 KEELAWILLSFNQKR
+174 
-189 GYYQLRGEDDDKEG
+189 
-203 ERKEFMELKVLD
+203 
-215 VKPEDNPK
+215 
-223 GKGKQWFIAQLEN
+223 
-236 GLVYR
+236 
-241 STNSRLPLW
+241 
-250 QGKTKAFIVTYKLNA
+250 
-265 DGTIKKDKE
+265 
-274 GNDCCSMT
+274 

-314 AILSQPDVKIRGGL
+314 AILSKPDVKIRGGL

-456 GHSKTDIDVTQQ
+456 GHSKTDLDVTQQ
-468 YLGTE
+468 HLGTE

-717 PVVEQVVLETL
+717 PVVERVVLETL

-782 FLNPQLKIEGV
+782 FLNPQLEIEGV

-859 GQIIPLSRLF
+859 GQTIPLSRLF

-879 TQSRFFD
+879 PQSRFFD
-886 DSFSNKVICEA
+886 DSFSNKVICES

-904 KLLGYEFIK
+904 KLLGYEFVK
-913 SHHGAIVDC
+913 KHHGEIVEC
-922 GCNRTVKILD
+922 GFGRKVKILE
-932 VDAYERLVA
+932 VEAYERLVA
-941 KLYATNKAK
+941 NMYAA
-950 REKLMMEDI
+950 
-959 PDTFIARQLNDSR
+959 
-972 YMSRYIL
+972 
-979 SLLSRI
+979 
-985 VRDDVEQESTSKH
+985 
-998 VIPVNGAITDRL
+998 
-1010 KQDWGVNNKWNE
+1010 
-1022 LILPR
+1022 
-1027 FERMNKITGTRD
+1027 
-1039 FTYVNKEGKL
+1039 
-1049 VPTVPIGMM
+1049 
-1058 KGFSK
+1058 
-1063 KRIDHRHHAMDA
+1063 
-1075 IVIACTTRSH
+1075 
-1085 VNLLNNESARS
+1085 
-1096 GNREMRYALSSKLR
+1096 
-1110 RKEDVVIDGV
+1110 
-1120 KKTVFKFY
+1120 
-1128 MPWDSFPADVLSTL
+1128 
-1142 QGIIVSFKSKV
+1142 
-1153 RIIQKSTNRYTRFVE
+1153 
-1168 KDGMKNK
+1168 
-1175 VVDWQDS
+1175 
-1182 SRNVTVRKSLHKESN
+1182 
-1197 FGLALIRK
+1197 
-1205 NNRKK
+1205 
-1210 IDNAINDPSRIVD
+1210 
-1223 RELRTIVFSLIEQF
+1223 
-1237 GSSEQVVRHLKANAA
+1237 
-1252 LYQKYDL
+1252 
-1259 NNVEVFESMGAK
+1259 
-1271 RDRLI
+1271 
-1276 SKFDF
+1276 
-1281 KSKKEINK
+1281 
-1289 ENIEKRIRQITD
+1289 IRQ
-1301 TGIQK
+1301 
-1306 ILLAHLEENLN
+1306 
-1317 NLEFA
+1317 
-1322 FSPEGLAQMNEN
+1322 S
-1334 ITLINGG
+1334 
-1341 VPHKPIEKARFMEA
+1341 V
-1355 LGMKFPKGQVGCKSK
+1355 
-1370 QFVEADEGANL
+1370 
-1381 YFAVYKGEDGKRSF
+1381 RS
-1395 ETIQL
+1395 
-1400 KDAITALNS
+1400 
-1409 KLPVVAPQDEKGRDL
+1409 
-1424 LFCLSPGDLVYVP
+1424 
-1437 TAEELESGIID
+1437 
-1448 AVINPD
+1448 
-1454 NVYSAKS
+1454 
-1461 FDKGN
+1461 
-1466 AYFVK
+1466 
-1471 ANIANQIINQK
+1471 
-1482 DIKELKIQDPY
+1482 
-1493 VFSDNNDANI
+1493 
-1503 FVRTICVPVKV
+1503 
-1514 DRLGKIIML
+1514 
-1523 NRKL
+1523 

>member
-15 GWAVVNADDE
+15 GWAVVNANDE

-65 QFRIIRRNIERTK
+65 QFRGVRRNIERTK

-87 LNALGFLPEH
+87 LQTMGFLPEH
-97 FASQIDRYGNLI
+97 FAAQIDRYGNLI
-109 DGKEPKLA
+109 SGKEPKLA
-117 WHKDAQGKMQFLFKA
+117 WREDAQGKMQFLFKE

-142 NVHPELVANNKL
+142 SVHPELVANNKL

-168 LRQRIT
+168 LKQRIT

-203 ERKEFMELKVLD
+203 ERKEYMELKVLD
-215 VKPEDNPK
+215 VKPEDTMK
-223 GKGKQWFIAQLEN
+223 RKGKQWFIAQLDN
-236 GLVYR
+236 GLIYK
-241 STNSRLPLW
+241 STNPGLPLW
-250 QGKTKAFIVTYKLNA
+250 QGKTKAFIVTYKLND

-274 GNDCCSMT
+274 GNDCYSMT
-282 MPQSDDDWNLLKEKT
+282 MPQSDDDYNLLKEKT

-314 AILSQPDVKIRGGL
+314 AILANPDVKIRGGL

-335 FYKDELRQ
+335 FYKEELRQ

-356 NRELYDKCINVLY
+356 NRELYEKCINELY
-369 ASNEAYRQSI
+369 TSNEAYRQSI

-416 KDGKKIPV
+416 KDGKKIKV

-448 LCRECVVD
+448 LCRECEVA
-456 GHSKTDIDVTQQ
+456 GHIKTDFDVTQQ
-468 YLGTE
+468 HLGTE
-473 TQRLKLFNYLND
+473 EQRSKLFYYLYD
-485 RKSVKQKDLLGFI
+485 RKSVKQKDLLGFF
-498 FGKNETERYRWNY
+498 FGKNEIGRYRWNY

-542 IGLLPTW
+542 IGLLPAW
-549 REPCGTHEGEIK
+549 REPCDAAEGEIK

-568 LYSVTSMSELKAALH
+568 LHSVTAMSELKAALH
-583 TFAHRNNLP
+583 KFARRNNLP
-592 AEFVDEAAKIK
+592 AEFADEAAKIK
-603 PYERDYAAYSLKAIK
+603 PYEREYAAYSLKAIK

-624 RCGEMWSY
+624 RCGAMWSF
-632 DNIDSATRQRIENL
+632 DNIDSATKQRIENL

-651 DETISNRVREKSIHI
+651 DESISSRVREKSIHI
-666 TSPYDFKGL
+666 TSPCDFKGL

-697 KTPDDMH
+697 KVPDDIRK
-704 GFITTFKHGSLRN
+704 FISDFKHGSLRN

-728 RIVADIWQQHG
+728 RTVADIWQHCG

-752 KNPADKRKRIYQTID
+752 KNPADKRKRISEMITTNEN
-767 ANEKTNARIRYMLQD
+767 ANTRVRNMLYD
-782 FLNPQLKIEGV
+782 FLNPELEIENV
-793 SPDSPYQQELLKIYE
+793 HPDSPYQQELLKIYE
-808 DGAFASDSDVPKDII
+808 DGAYLSDGDVPKDIA
-823 EIRAKYTQNEASK
+823 EIRSKYNQCDASK
-836 RPSAKEVERYKLWL
+836 RPSAREVQRYKLWL

-859 GQIIPLSRLF
+859 GQTIPSSRLF

-879 TQSRFFD
+879 PQSRFFD

-1027 FERMNKITGTRD
+1027 FERMNKITGTGD
-1039 FTYVNKEGKL
+1039 FTYVNKEGKV
-1049 VPTVPIGMM
+1049 VPTVPMNQM
-1058 KGFSK
+1058 KGFNK

-1085 VNLLNNESARS
+1085 VNLLNNESART

-1120 KKTVFKFY
+1120 KKTVFKEFY

-1142 QGIIVSFKSKV
+1142 QGIIVSFKNKV
-1153 RIIQKSTNRYTRFVE
+1153 RIIQKSANKYTRFVE
-1168 KDGMKNK
+1168 KDGVKNK
-1175 VVDWQDS
+1175 VEDRQDS
-1182 SRNVTVRKSLHKESN
+1182 SRNVTVRKSLHKDTV
-1197 FGLALIRK
+1197 FGLVNIR
-1205 NNRKK
+1205 RKK
-1210 IDNAINDPSRIVD
+1210 IVRLTSAIDTPSMIVNKELKDLVFRLMEKYGSPDRVKKHFKDNAVMYS
-1223 RELRTIVFSLIEQF
+1223 QF
-1237 GSSEQVVRHLKANAA
+1237 
-1252 LYQKYDL
+1252 DL
-1259 NNVEVFESMGAK
+1259 NKVEIYEYTNDTKDPMVAT
-1271 RDRLI
+1271 RADLV
-1276 SKFDF
+1276 SKFSDASG
-1281 KSKKEINK
+1281 KESKILQR
-1289 ENIEKRIRQITD
+1289 IEEITD

-1306 ILLAHLEENLN
+1306 ILLAHLEANRDNLD
-1317 NLEFA
+1317 FA
-1322 FSPEGLAQMNEN
+1322 FSPEGLVQMNEN
-1334 ITLINGG
+1334 ITLLNGG
-1341 VPHKPIEKARFMEA
+1341 VPHKPIVKARFMET
-1355 LGMKFPKGQVGCKSK
+1355 LGMKRPKGNSACKIA
-1370 QFVEADEGANL
+1370 QYVEAQKGTNL
-1381 YFAVYKGEDGKRSF
+1381 FYAIYVDSNGKRIF
-1395 ETIQL
+1395 NTIPL
-1400 KDAITALNS
+1400 TESIALQEAGLS
-1409 KLPVVAPQDEKGRDL
+1409 PVATQDENGNRL
-1424 LFCLSPGDLVYVP
+1424 LFYLSPGDLVYVP
-1437 TAEELESGIID
+1437 TEEELES
-1448 AVINPD
+1448 AVINHQIDP
-1454 NVYSAKS
+1454 NRIYKAVSFNKS
-1461 FDKGN
+1461 DSYFIKVDVATSIIDKLEFGALN
-1466 AYFVK
+1466 KVSR
-1471 ANIANQIINQK
+1471 NDSNLL
-1482 DIKELKIQDPY
+1482 IKEHCIP
-1493 VFSDNNDANI
+1493 I
-1503 FVRTICVPVKV
+1503 KV
-1514 DRLGKIIML
+1514 DRLGNIIML

>member
-65 QFRIIRRNIERTK
+65 QFRSIRRNIERTK

-117 WHKDAQGKMQFLFKA
+117 WHEDAQGKMQFLFKA

-168 LRQRIT
+168 LKQRIT

-274 GNDCCSMT
+274 GNDCSSMT

-297 KKDIDNSGKTV
+297 RKDIDNSGKTV

-343 ILATQCSLHDELH
+343 ILSTQCSLHDELH

-468 YLGTE
+468 HLGTE

-511 VDDPDKE
+511 VDDPEKE

-752 KNPADKRKRIYQTID
+752 KNPADKRKRIYQTVV
-767 ANEKTNARIRYMLQD
+767 ANENTNARIREMMNYLSKAEYGIKN
-782 FLNPQLKIEGV
+782 LRPE
-793 SPDSPYQQELLKIYE
+793 SPYQQELLKLYLE
-808 DGAFASDSDVPKDII
+808 NAYLADECEQDDLDSILSKTEYNDVPQEPTND
-823 EIRAKYTQNEASK
+823 EIK
-836 RPSAKEVERYKLWL
+836 RIRYI
-850 EQRYRSPYT
+850 SPYT

-879 TQSRFFD
+879 PQSRFFD

-1027 FERMNKITGTRD
+1027 FERMNKITGTGD
-1039 FTYVNKEGKL
+1039 FTYVNKEGKV
-1049 VPTVPIGMM
+1049 VPTVPINQM
-1058 KGFSK
+1058 KGFNK

-1085 VNLLNNESARS
+1085 VNLLNNESART
-1096 GNREMRYALSSKLR
+1096 GNREMRYALSCKLR

-1142 QGIIVSFKSKV
+1142 QGIIVSFKNKV
-1153 RIIQKSTNRYTRFVE
+1153 RIIQKSANKYTRFVE
-1168 KDGMKNK
+1168 KDGVKNK
-1175 VVDWQDS
+1175 VVDRQDS
-1182 SRNVTVRKSLHKESN
+1182 SRNVTVRKSLHKDTV
-1197 FGLALIRK
+1197 FGLVNIR
-1205 NNRKK
+1205 RKK
-1210 IDNAINDPSRIVD
+1210 IVRIASAVDTPSMIVNKELKDIVHRLIEKYGNADRVKKHLKDNAVMYS
-1223 RELRTIVFSLIEQF
+1223 QF
-1237 GSSEQVVRHLKANAA
+1237 
-1252 LYQKYDL
+1252 DL
-1259 NNVEVFESMGAK
+1259 NKVEIYEFTNATKDPMVAT
-1271 RDRLI
+1271 RADLV
-1276 SKFDF
+1276 SKFSDISG
-1281 KSKKEINK
+1281 KESKILQR
-1289 ENIEKRIRQITD
+1289 IEEITD

-1306 ILLAHLEENLN
+1306 ILLAHLEANRDNLD
-1317 NLEFA
+1317 FA
-1322 FSPEGLAQMNEN
+1322 FSPEGLVQMNEN
-1334 ITLINGG
+1334 IALLNGG
-1341 VPHKPIEKARFMEA
+1341 VPHKPIVKARFMEP
-1355 LGMKFPKGQVGCKSK
+1355 LGMKHPKGNSGCKIA
-1370 QFVEADEGANL
+1370 QYVEAQKGTNL
-1381 YFAVYKGEDGKRSF
+1381 FYAIYIDSNGKRIFS
-1395 ETIQL
+1395 TIPL
-1400 KDAITALNS
+1400 IESIALQEAGLS
-1409 KLPVVAPQDEKGRDL
+1409 PVATQDENGNRL
-1424 LFCLSPGDLVYVP
+1424 LFYLSPGDLVYVP
-1437 TAEELESGIID
+1437 TAEEIEMGMIAEEIDKNRIYKAVSFNGAQAFFIKSSVATSIID
-1448 AVINPD
+1448 KKEYGPLNKMERSITD
-1454 NVYSAKS
+1454 EMI
-1461 FDKGN
+1461 
-1466 AYFVK
+1466 K
-1471 ANIANQIINQK
+1471 A
-1482 DIKELKIQDPY
+1482 
-1493 VFSDNNDANI
+1493 
-1503 FVRTICVPVKV
+1503 ICIPIKV
-1514 DRLGKIIML
+1514 DRLGNIIML
-1523 NRKL
+1523 NPKL

>member
-65 QFRIIRRNIERTK
+65 QFRSIRRNIERTK

-314 AILSQPDVKIRGGL
+314 AILSKPDVKIRGGL
-328 VRTIERR
+328 IRTIERR

-343 ILATQCSLHDELH
+343 ILSTQCSLHDELH

-468 YLGTE
+468 HLGTE

-767 ANEKTNARIRYMLQD
+767 ANEKTNARIREMMNYLSKAEYGIKN
-782 FLNPQLKIEGV
+782 LRPE
-793 SPDSPYQQELLKIYE
+793 SPYQQELLKLYLE
-808 DGAFASDSDVPKDII
+808 NAYLADECEQDDLDSILSKTEYNDVPQEPTND
-823 EIRAKYTQNEASK
+823 EIK
-836 RPSAKEVERYKLWL
+836 RIRYI
-850 EQRYRSPYT
+850 SPYT

-879 TQSRFFD
+879 PQSRFFD

-985 VRDDVEQESTSKH
+985 VRDDDEQESTSKH

-1027 FERMNKITGTRD
+1027 FERMNKITGTGD
-1039 FTYVNKEGKL
+1039 FTYVNKEGKV
-1049 VPTVPIGMM
+1049 VPTVPINQM
-1058 KGFSK
+1058 KGFNK

-1085 VNLLNNESARS
+1085 VNLLNNESART

-1142 QGIIVSFKSKV
+1142 QGIIVSFKNKV
-1153 RIIQKSTNRYTRFVE
+1153 RIIQKSANKYTRFVE
-1168 KDGMKNK
+1168 KDGVKNK
-1175 VVDWQDS
+1175 VVDRQDS
-1182 SRNVTVRKSLHKESN
+1182 SRNVTVRKSLHKDTV
-1197 FGLALIRK
+1197 FGLVNIR
-1205 NNRKK
+1205 RKK
-1210 IDNAINDPSRIVD
+1210 IVRIASAVDTPSMIVNKELKDIVHRLIEKYGNADRVKKHLKDNAVMYS
-1223 RELRTIVFSLIEQF
+1223 QF
-1237 GSSEQVVRHLKANAA
+1237 
-1252 LYQKYDL
+1252 DL
-1259 NNVEVFESMGAK
+1259 NKVEIYEFTNATKDPMVAT
-1271 RDRLI
+1271 RADLV
-1276 SKFDF
+1276 SKFSDISG
-1281 KSKKEINK
+1281 KESKILQR
-1289 ENIEKRIRQITD
+1289 IEEITD

-1306 ILLAHLEENLN
+1306 ILLAHLEANRDNLD
-1317 NLEFA
+1317 FA
-1322 FSPEGLAQMNEN
+1322 FSPEGLVQMNEN
-1334 ITLINGG
+1334 IALLNGG
-1341 VPHKPIEKARFMEA
+1341 VPHKPIVKARFMEP
-1355 LGMKFPKGQVGCKSK
+1355 LGMKHPKGNSGCKIA
-1370 QFVEADEGANL
+1370 QYVEAQKGTNL
-1381 YFAVYKGEDGKRSF
+1381 FYAIYIDSNGKRIFS
-1395 ETIQL
+1395 TIPL
-1400 KDAITALNS
+1400 IESIALQEAGLS
-1409 KLPVVAPQDEKGRDL
+1409 PVATQDENGNRL
-1424 LFCLSPGDLVYVP
+1424 LFYLSPGDLVYVP
-1437 TAEELESGIID
+1437 TAEEIEMGMIAEEIDKNRIYKAVSFNGAQAFFIKSSVATSIID
-1448 AVINPD
+1448 KKEYGPLNKMERSITD
-1454 NVYSAKS
+1454 EMI
-1461 FDKGN
+1461 
-1466 AYFVK
+1466 K
-1471 ANIANQIINQK
+1471 A
-1482 DIKELKIQDPY
+1482 
-1493 VFSDNNDANI
+1493 
-1503 FVRTICVPVKV
+1503 ICIPIKV
-1514 DRLGKIIML
+1514 DRLGNIIQL

>member
-25 LDKVTGI
+25 LDNVTGI
-32 VAAGSRIIPMTADEL
+32 VAAGSRIIPMTAEEL

-65 QFRIIRRNIERTK
+65 QFRSIRRNIERTK

-117 WHKDAQGKMQFLFKA
+117 WHEDAQGKMQFLFKA

-274 GNDCCSMT
+274 GKDCCSMT

-314 AILSQPDVKIRGGL
+314 AILSKPDVKIRGGL

-468 YLGTE
+468 HLGTE

-624 RCGEMWSY
+624 RCGAMWSF
-632 DNIDSATRQRIENL
+632 DNIDSATKQRIENL

-651 DETISNRVREKSIHI
+651 DESISSRVREKSIHI
-666 TSPYDFKGL
+666 TSPCDFKGL

-697 KTPDDMH
+697 KVPDDIRK
-704 GFITTFKHGSLRN
+704 FISDFKHGSLRN

-728 RIVADIWQQHG
+728 RTVADIWQHCG

-752 KNPADKRKRIYQTID
+752 KNPADKRKRIYQTVV
-767 ANEKTNARIRYMLQD
+767 ANENTNARIREMMNYLSKAEYGIKN
-782 FLNPQLKIEGV
+782 LRPE
-793 SPDSPYQQELLKIYE
+793 SPYQQELLKLYLE
-808 DGAFASDSDVPKDII
+808 NAYLADECEQDDLDSILSKTEYNDVPQEPTND
-823 EIRAKYTQNEASK
+823 EIK
-836 RPSAKEVERYKLWL
+836 RIRYI
-850 EQRYRSPYT
+850 SPYT

-879 TQSRFFD
+879 PQSRFFD

-1096 GNREMRYALSSKLR
+1096 GNREMRYALSCKLR

-1120 KKTVFKFY
+1120 KKAVFKEFY
-1128 MPWDSFPADVLSTL
+1128 LPWNSFPADVLSTL

-1182 SRNVTVRKSLHKESN
+1182 SRNVTVRKSLHKDTV
-1197 FGLALIRK
+1197 FGLVNIR
-1205 NNRKK
+1205 RKK
-1210 IDNAINDPSRIVD
+1210 IVRIASAVDTPSMIVNKELKDIVHRLIEKYGNADRVKKHLKDNAVMYS
-1223 RELRTIVFSLIEQF
+1223 QF
-1237 GSSEQVVRHLKANAA
+1237 
-1252 LYQKYDL
+1252 DL
-1259 NNVEVFESMGAK
+1259 NKVEIYEFTNATKEPMVAT
-1271 RDRLI
+1271 RADLV
-1276 SKFDF
+1276 SKFSDISG
-1281 KSKKEINK
+1281 KESKILQR
-1289 ENIEKRIRQITD
+1289 IEEITD

-1306 ILLAHLEENLN
+1306 ILLAHLEANRDNLD
-1317 NLEFA
+1317 FA
-1322 FSPEGLAQMNEN
+1322 FSPEGLVQMNEN
-1334 ITLINGG
+1334 IALLNGG
-1341 VPHKPIEKARFMEA
+1341 VPHKPIVKARFMEP
-1355 LGMKFPKGQVGCKSK
+1355 LGMKHPKGNSGCKIA
-1370 QFVEADEGANL
+1370 QYVEAQKGTNL
-1381 YFAVYKGEDGKRSF
+1381 FYAIYIDSNGKRIFS
-1395 ETIQL
+1395 TIPL
-1400 KDAITALNS
+1400 IESIALQEAGLS
-1409 KLPVVAPQDEKGRDL
+1409 PVATQDENGNRL
-1424 LFCLSPGDLVYVP
+1424 LFYLSPGDLVYVP
-1437 TAEELESGIID
+1437 TAEEIEMGMIAEEIDKNRIYKAVSFNGAQAFFIKSSVATSIID
-1448 AVINPD
+1448 KKEYGPLNKMERSITD
-1454 NVYSAKS
+1454 EMI
-1461 FDKGN
+1461 
-1466 AYFVK
+1466 K
-1471 ANIANQIINQK
+1471 A
-1482 DIKELKIQDPY
+1482 
-1493 VFSDNNDANI
+1493 
-1503 FVRTICVPVKV
+1503 ICIPIKV
-1514 DRLGKIIML
+1514 DRLGNIIQL

>member
-15 GWAVVNADDE
+15 GWAVVNANDE

-65 QFRIIRRNIERTK
+65 QFRGVRRNIERTK

-87 LNALGFLPEH
+87 LQTMGFLPEH
-97 FASQIDRYGNLI
+97 FAAQIDRYGNLI
-109 DGKEPKLA
+109 SGKEPKLA
-117 WHKDAQGKMQFLFKA
+117 WREDAQGKMQFLFKE

-142 NVHPELVANNKL
+142 SVHPELVANNKL

-168 LRQRIT
+168 LKQRIT

-203 ERKEFMELKVLD
+203 ERKEYMELKVLD
-215 VKPEDNPK
+215 VKPEDTMK
-223 GKGKQWFIAQLEN
+223 RKFIAQLDN
-236 GLVYR
+236 GLIYK
-241 STNSRLPLW
+241 STNPGLPLW

-265 DGTIKKDKE
+265 DGTIKKDKD

-356 NRELYDKCINVLY
+356 NRELYEKCINELY
-369 ASNEAYRQSI
+369 TSNEAYRQSI

-416 KDGKKIPV
+416 KDGKKIKV

-448 LCRECVVD
+448 LCRECEID
-456 GHSKTDIDVTQQ
+456 GRTKIDIDVTQQ
-468 YLGTE
+468 HLGTE
-473 TQRLKLFNYLND
+473 EQRSKLFYYLYD
-485 RKSVKQKDLLGFI
+485 RKSVKQKDLLGFF
-498 FGKNETERYRWNY
+498 FGKNEIGRYRWNY

-542 IGLLPTW
+542 IGLLPAW
-549 REPCGTHEGEIK
+549 REPCDAAEGEIK

-568 LYSVTSMSELKAALH
+568 LHSVTAMSELKAALH
-583 TFAHRNNLP
+583 KFARRNNLP
-592 AEFVDEAAKIK
+592 AEFADEAAKIK
-603 PYERDYAAYSLKAIK
+603 PYEREYAAYSLKAIK

-624 RCGEMWSY
+624 RCGAMWSF
-632 DNIDSATRQRIENL
+632 DNIDSATKQRIENL

-651 DETISNRVREKSIHI
+651 DESISSRVREKSIHI
-666 TSPYDFKGL
+666 TSPCDFKGL

-690 AGTDAKW
+690 ANADAKW
-697 KTPDDMH
+697 KTPDDMRS
-704 GFITTFKHGSLRN
+704 FITNFKHGSLRN

-728 RIVADIWQQHG
+728 RTVADIWQHCG

-752 KNPADKRKRIYQTID
+752 KNPADKRKRISEMITTNEN
-767 ANEKTNARIRYMLQD
+767 ANTRVRNMLYD
-782 FLNPQLKIEGV
+782 FLNPELEIENV
-793 SPDSPYQQELLKIYE
+793 HPDSPYQQELLKIYE
-808 DGAFASDSDVPKDII
+808 DGAYLSDGDVPKDIA
-823 EIRAKYTQNEASK
+823 EIRSKYNQCDASK
-836 RPSAKEVERYKLWL
+836 RPSAIEVQRYKLWL

-859 GQIIPLSRLF
+859 GQTIPLSRLF

-879 TQSRFFD
+879 PQSRFFD

-1027 FERMNKITGTRD
+1027 FERMNKITGTGD
-1039 FTYVNKEGKL
+1039 FTYVNKEGKV
-1049 VPTVPIGMM
+1049 VPTVPMNQM
-1058 KGFSK
+1058 KGFNK

-1085 VNLLNNESARS
+1085 VNLLNNESART

-1120 KKTVFKFY
+1120 KKTVFKEFY

-1142 QGIIVSFKSKV
+1142 QGIIVSFKNKV
-1153 RIIQKSTNRYTRFVE
+1153 RIIQKSANKYTRFVE
-1168 KDGMKNK
+1168 KDGVKNK
-1175 VVDWQDS
+1175 VVDRQDS

-1210 IDNAINDPSRIVD
+1210 IDNAITNPSLIVD
-1223 RELRTIVFSLIEQF
+1223 RELRAVVLSLIEQF
-1237 GSSEQVVRHLKANAA
+1237 GNNEQVVRHLKANAA

-1259 NNVEVFESMGAK
+1259 NNVEVFEAMGAK

-1400 KDAITALNS
+1400 KDAISALNS

-1448 AVINPD
+1448 VEINPD

>member
-15 GWAVVNADDE
+15 GWAVVNANDE

-65 QFRIIRRNIERTK
+65 QFRGVRRNIERTK

-87 LNALGFLPEH
+87 LQTMGFLPEH
-97 FASQIDRYGNLI
+97 FAAQIDRYGNLI
-109 DGKEPKLA
+109 SGKEPKLA
-117 WHKDAQGKMQFLFKA
+117 WREDAQGKMQFLFKE

-265 DGTIKKDKE
+265 DGTIKKDKD

-314 AILSQPDVKIRGGL
+314 AILSKPDVKIRGGL

-468 YLGTE
+468 HLGTE

-767 ANEKTNARIRYMLQD
+767 ANEKTNARIREMMNYLSKAEYGIKN
-782 FLNPQLKIEGV
+782 LRPE
-793 SPDSPYQQELLKIYE
+793 SPYQQELLKLYLE
-808 DGAFASDSDVPKDII
+808 NAYLADECEQDDLDSILSKTEYNDVPQEPTND
-823 EIRAKYTQNEASK
+823 EIK
-836 RPSAKEVERYKLWL
+836 RIRYI
-850 EQRYRSPYT
+850 SPYT

-879 TQSRFFD
+879 PQSRFFD
-886 DSFSNKVICEA
+886 DSFSNKVICEL

-904 KLLGYEFIK
+904 NLLGYEFIK

-972 YMSRYIL
+972 YISRYIL

-985 VRDDVEQESTSKH
+985 VRDDDEQESTSKH

-1096 GNREMRYALSSKLR
+1096 GNREMRYALSCKLR

-1120 KKTVFKFY
+1120 KKAVFKEFY
-1128 MPWDSFPADVLSTL
+1128 LPWNSFPADVLSTL

-1182 SRNVTVRKSLHKESN
+1182 SRNVTVRKSLHKDTV
-1197 FGLALIRK
+1197 FGLVNIR
-1205 NNRKK
+1205 RKK
-1210 IDNAINDPSRIVD
+1210 IVRIASAVDTPSMIVNKELKDIVHRLIEKYGNADRVKKHLKDNAVMYS
-1223 RELRTIVFSLIEQF
+1223 QF
-1237 GSSEQVVRHLKANAA
+1237 
-1252 LYQKYDL
+1252 DL
-1259 NNVEVFESMGAK
+1259 NKVEIYEFTNATKDPMVAT
-1271 RDRLI
+1271 RADLV
-1276 SKFDF
+1276 SKFSDISG
-1281 KSKKEINK
+1281 KESKILQR
-1289 ENIEKRIRQITD
+1289 IEEITD

-1306 ILLAHLEENLN
+1306 ILLAHLEANRDNLD
-1317 NLEFA
+1317 FA
-1322 FSPEGLAQMNEN
+1322 FSPEGLVQMNEN
-1334 ITLINGG
+1334 IALLNGG
-1341 VPHKPIEKARFMEA
+1341 VPHKPIVKARFMEP
-1355 LGMKFPKGQVGCKSK
+1355 LGMKHPKGNSGCKIA
-1370 QFVEADEGANL
+1370 QYVEAQKGTNL
-1381 YFAVYKGEDGKRSF
+1381 FYAIYIDSNGKRIFS
-1395 ETIQL
+1395 TIPL
-1400 KDAITALNS
+1400 IESIALQEAGLS
-1409 KLPVVAPQDEKGRDL
+1409 PVATQDENGNRL
-1424 LFCLSPGDLVYVP
+1424 LFYLSPGDLVYVP
-1437 TAEELESGIID
+1437 TAEEIEMGMIAEEIDKNRIYKAVSFNGAQAFFIKSSVATSIID
-1448 AVINPD
+1448 KKEYGPLNKMERSITD
-1454 NVYSAKS
+1454 EMI
-1461 FDKGN
+1461 
-1466 AYFVK
+1466 K
-1471 ANIANQIINQK
+1471 A
-1482 DIKELKIQDPY
+1482 
-1493 VFSDNNDANI
+1493 
-1503 FVRTICVPVKV
+1503 ICIPIKV
-1514 DRLGKIIML
+1514 DRLGNIIML
-1523 NRKL
+1523 NPKL

>member
-65 QFRIIRRNIERTK
+65 QFRSIRRNIERTK

-297 KKDIDNSGKTV
+297 RKDIDNSGKTV

-343 ILATQCSLHDELH
+343 ILSTQCSLHDELH

-468 YLGTE
+468 HLGTE

-728 RIVADIWQQHG
+728 RTVADIWQHCG

-752 KNPADKRKRIYQTID
+752 KNPADKRKRIYQTVV
-767 ANEKTNARIRYMLQD
+767 ANENTNARIREMMNYLSKAEYGIKN
-782 FLNPQLKIEGV
+782 LRPE
-793 SPDSPYQQELLKIYE
+793 SPYQQELLKLYLE
-808 DGAFASDSDVPKDII
+808 NAYLADECEQDDLDSILSKTEYNDVPQEPTND
-823 EIRAKYTQNEASK
+823 EIK
-836 RPSAKEVERYKLWL
+836 RIRYI
-850 EQRYRSPYT
+850 SPYT

-879 TQSRFFD
+879 PQSRFFD

-972 YMSRYIL
+972 YISRYIL

-985 VRDDVEQESTSKH
+985 VRDDDEQESTSKH

-1096 GNREMRYALSSKLR
+1096 GNREMRYALSCKLR

-1120 KKTVFKFY
+1120 KKAVFKEFY
-1128 MPWDSFPADVLSTL
+1128 LPWNSFPADVLSTL

-1153 RIIQKSTNRYTRFVE
+1153 RIIKKSTNRYTRFVE

-1182 SRNVTVRKSLHKESN
+1182 SRNVTVRKSLHKDTV
-1197 FGLALIRK
+1197 FGLVNIR
-1205 NNRKK
+1205 RKK
-1210 IDNAINDPSRIVD
+1210 IVRIASAVDTPSMIVNKELKNIVHRLIEKYGNADRVKKHLKDNAVMYS
-1223 RELRTIVFSLIEQF
+1223 QF
-1237 GSSEQVVRHLKANAA
+1237 
-1252 LYQKYDL
+1252 DL
-1259 NNVEVFESMGAK
+1259 NKVEIYEFTNATKDPMVAT
-1271 RDRLI
+1271 RADLV
-1276 SKFDF
+1276 SKFSDISG
-1281 KSKKEINK
+1281 KESKILQR
-1289 ENIEKRIRQITD
+1289 IEEITD

-1306 ILLAHLEENLN
+1306 ILLAHLEANRDNLD
-1317 NLEFA
+1317 FA
-1322 FSPEGLAQMNEN
+1322 FSPEGLVQMNEN
-1334 ITLINGG
+1334 IALLNGG
-1341 VPHKPIEKARFMEA
+1341 VPHKPIVKARFMEP
-1355 LGMKFPKGQVGCKSK
+1355 LGMKHPKGNSGCKIA
-1370 QFVEADEGANL
+1370 QYVEAQKGTNL
-1381 YFAVYKGEDGKRSF
+1381 FYAIYIDSNGKRIFS
-1395 ETIQL
+1395 TIPL
-1400 KDAITALNS
+1400 IESITLQEAGLS
-1409 KLPVVAPQDEKGRDL
+1409 PVATQDENGNRL
-1424 LFCLSPGDLVYVP
+1424 LFYLSPGDLVYVP
-1437 TAEELESGIID
+1437 TAEEIEMGMIAEEIDKNRIYKAVSFNGAQAFFIKSSVATSIID
-1448 AVINPD
+1448 KKEYGPLNKMERSITD
-1454 NVYSAKS
+1454 EMI
-1461 FDKGN
+1461 
-1466 AYFVK
+1466 K
-1471 ANIANQIINQK
+1471 A
-1482 DIKELKIQDPY
+1482 
-1493 VFSDNNDANI
+1493 
-1503 FVRTICVPVKV
+1503 ICIPIKV
-1514 DRLGKIIML
+1514 DRLGNIIML
-1523 NRKL
+1523 NPKL

>member
-65 QFRIIRRNIERTK
+65 QFRSIRRNIERTK

-297 KKDIDNSGKTV
+297 RKDIDNSGKTV

-456 GHSKTDIDVTQQ
+456 GHSKTDLDVTQQ
-468 YLGTE
+468 HLGTE

-728 RIVADIWQQHG
+728 RTVADIWQHCG

-752 KNPADKRKRIYQTID
+752 KNPADKRKRIYQTVV
-767 ANEKTNARIRYMLQD
+767 ANENTNARIREMMNYLSKAEYGIKN
-782 FLNPQLKIEGV
+782 LRPE
-793 SPDSPYQQELLKIYE
+793 SPYQQELLKLYLE
-808 DGAFASDSDVPKDII
+808 NAYLADECEQDDLDSILSKTEYNDVPQEPTND
-823 EIRAKYTQNEASK
+823 EIK
-836 RPSAKEVERYKLWL
+836 RIRYI
-850 EQRYRSPYT
+850 SPYT

-879 TQSRFFD
+879 PQSRFFD

-1027 FERMNKITGTRD
+1027 FERMNKITGTGD
-1039 FTYVNKEGKL
+1039 FTYVNKEGKV
-1049 VPTVPIGMM
+1049 VPTVPINQM
-1058 KGFSK
+1058 KGFNK

-1085 VNLLNNESARS
+1085 VNLLNNESART

-1142 QGIIVSFKSKV
+1142 QGIIVSFKNKV
-1153 RIIQKSTNRYTRFVE
+1153 RIIQKSANKYTRFVE
-1168 KDGMKNK
+1168 KDGVKNK
-1175 VVDWQDS
+1175 VVDRQDS
-1182 SRNVTVRKSLHKESN
+1182 SRNVTVRKSLHKDTV
-1197 FGLALIRK
+1197 FGLVNIR
-1205 NNRKK
+1205 RKK
-1210 IDNAINDPSRIVD
+1210 IVRIASAVDTPSMIVNKELKDIVHRLIEKYGNADRVKKHLKDNAVMYS
-1223 RELRTIVFSLIEQF
+1223 QF
-1237 GSSEQVVRHLKANAA
+1237 
-1252 LYQKYDL
+1252 DL
-1259 NNVEVFESMGAK
+1259 NKVEIYEFTNATKDPMVAT
-1271 RDRLI
+1271 RADLV
-1276 SKFDF
+1276 SKFSDISG
-1281 KSKKEINK
+1281 KESKILQR
-1289 ENIEKRIRQITD
+1289 IEEITD

-1306 ILLAHLEENLN
+1306 ILLAHLEANRDNLD
-1317 NLEFA
+1317 FA
-1322 FSPEGLAQMNEN
+1322 FSPEGLVQMNEN
-1334 ITLINGG
+1334 IALLNGG
-1341 VPHKPIEKARFMEA
+1341 VPHKPIVKARFMEP
-1355 LGMKFPKGQVGCKSK
+1355 LGMKHPKGNSGCKIA
-1370 QFVEADEGANL
+1370 QYVEAQKGTNL
-1381 YFAVYKGEDGKRSF
+1381 FYAIYIDSNGKRIFS
-1395 ETIQL
+1395 TIPL
-1400 KDAITALNS
+1400 IESIALQEAGLS
-1409 KLPVVAPQDEKGRDL
+1409 PVATQDENGNRL
-1424 LFCLSPGDLVYVP
+1424 LFYLSPGDLVYVP
-1437 TAEELESGIID
+1437 TAEEIEMGMIAEEIDKNRIYKAVSFNGAQAFFIKSSVATSIID
-1448 AVINPD
+1448 KKEYGPLNKMERSITD
-1454 NVYSAKS
+1454 EMI
-1461 FDKGN
+1461 
-1466 AYFVK
+1466 K
-1471 ANIANQIINQK
+1471 A
-1482 DIKELKIQDPY
+1482 
-1493 VFSDNNDANI
+1493 
-1503 FVRTICVPVKV
+1503 ICIPIKV
-1514 DRLGKIIML
+1514 DRLGNIIRL
-1523 NRKL
+1523 NPKL

>member
-65 QFRIIRRNIERTK
+65 QFRSIRRNIERTK

-215 VKPEDNPK
+215 VKPEDTPK

-314 AILSQPDVKIRGGL
+314 AILSKPDVKIRGGL
-328 VRTIERR
+328 VRTIERS

-343 ILATQCSLHDELH
+343 ILSTQCSLHDELH

-728 RIVADIWQQHG
+728 RTVADIWQHCG

-752 KNPADKRKRIYQTID
+752 KNPADKRKRIYQTVV
-767 ANEKTNARIRYMLQD
+767 ANENTNARIREMMNYLSKAEYGIKN
-782 FLNPQLKIEGV
+782 LRPE
-793 SPDSPYQQELLKIYE
+793 SPYQQELLKLYLE
-808 DGAFASDSDVPKDII
+808 NAYLADECEQDDLDSILSKTEYNDVPQEPTND
-823 EIRAKYTQNEASK
+823 EIK
-836 RPSAKEVERYKLWL
+836 RIRYI
-850 EQRYRSPYT
+850 SPYT

-869 TRDYEIEHVI
+869 TRDYEIEHMI
-879 TQSRFFD
+879 PQSRFFD

-1027 FERMNKITGTRD
+1027 FERMNKITGTGD
-1039 FTYVNKEGKL
+1039 FTYVNKEGKV
-1049 VPTVPIGMM
+1049 VPTVPINQM
-1058 KGFSK
+1058 KGFNK

-1085 VNLLNNESARS
+1085 VNLLNNESART

-1142 QGIIVSFKSKV
+1142 QGIIVSFKNKV
-1153 RIIQKSTNRYTRFVE
+1153 RIIQKSANKYTRFVE
-1168 KDGMKNK
+1168 KDGVKNK
-1175 VVDWQDS
+1175 VVDRQDS
-1182 SRNVTVRKSLHKESN
+1182 SRNVTVRKSLHKDTV
-1197 FGLALIRK
+1197 FGLVNIR
-1205 NNRKK
+1205 RKK
-1210 IDNAINDPSRIVD
+1210 IVRIASAVDTPSMIVNKELKDIVHRLIEKYGNADRVKKHLKDNAVMYS
-1223 RELRTIVFSLIEQF
+1223 QF
-1237 GSSEQVVRHLKANAA
+1237 
-1252 LYQKYDL
+1252 DL
-1259 NNVEVFESMGAK
+1259 NKVEIYEFTNATKDPMVAT
-1271 RDRLI
+1271 RADLV
-1276 SKFDF
+1276 SKFSDISG
-1281 KSKKEINK
+1281 KESKILQR
-1289 ENIEKRIRQITD
+1289 IEEITD

-1306 ILLAHLEENLN
+1306 ILLAHLEANRDNLD
-1317 NLEFA
+1317 FA
-1322 FSPEGLAQMNEN
+1322 FSPEGLVQMNEN
-1334 ITLINGG
+1334 IALLNGG
-1341 VPHKPIEKARFMEA
+1341 VPHKPIVKARFMEP
-1355 LGMKFPKGQVGCKSK
+1355 LGMKHPKGNSGCKIA
-1370 QFVEADEGANL
+1370 QYVEAQKGTNL
-1381 YFAVYKGEDGKRSF
+1381 FYAIYIDSNGKRIFS
-1395 ETIQL
+1395 TIPL
-1400 KDAITALNS
+1400 IESIALQEAGLS
-1409 KLPVVAPQDEKGRDL
+1409 PVATQDENGNRL
-1424 LFCLSPGDLVYVP
+1424 LFYLSPGDLVYVP
-1437 TAEELESGIID
+1437 TAEEIEMGMIAEEIDKNRIYKAVSFNGAQAFFIKSSVATSIID
-1448 AVINPD
+1448 KKEYGPLNKMERSITD
-1454 NVYSAKS
+1454 EMI
-1461 FDKGN
+1461 
-1466 AYFVK
+1466 K
-1471 ANIANQIINQK
+1471 A
-1482 DIKELKIQDPY
+1482 
-1493 VFSDNNDANI
+1493 
-1503 FVRTICVPVKV
+1503 ICIPIKV
-1514 DRLGKIIML
+1514 DRLGNIIML
-1523 NRKL
+1523 NPKL

>member
-65 QFRIIRRNIERTK
+65 QFRSIRRNIERTK

-314 AILSQPDVKIRGGL
+314 AILSKPDVKIRGGL
-328 VRTIERR
+328 VRTIERS

-343 ILATQCSLHDELH
+343 ILSTQCSLHDELH

-468 YLGTE
+468 HLGTE

-728 RIVADIWQQHG
+728 RTVADIWQHCG

-752 KNPADKRKRIYQTID
+752 KNPADKRKRIYQTVV
-767 ANEKTNARIRYMLQD
+767 ANENTNARIREMMNYLSKAEYGIKN
-782 FLNPQLKIEGV
+782 LRPE
-793 SPDSPYQQELLKIYE
+793 SPYQQELLKLYLE
-808 DGAFASDSDVPKDII
+808 NAYLADECEQDDLDSILSKTEYNDVPQEPTND
-823 EIRAKYTQNEASK
+823 EIK
-836 RPSAKEVERYKLWL
+836 RIRYIS
-850 EQRYRSPYT
+850 RYT
-859 GQIIPLSRLF
+859 GKIIPLSRLF

-879 TQSRFFD
+879 PQSRFFD

-972 YMSRYIL
+972 YISRYIL

-985 VRDDVEQESTSKH
+985 VRDDDEQESTSKH

-1096 GNREMRYALSSKLR
+1096 GNREMRYALSCKLR
-1110 RKEDVVIDGV
+1110 RKGDVVIDGV
-1120 KKTVFKFY
+1120 KKAVFKEFY
-1128 MPWDSFPADVLSTL
+1128 LPWNSFPADVLSTL

-1153 RIIQKSTNRYTRFVE
+1153 RIIKKSTNRYTRFVE

-1182 SRNVTVRKSLHKESN
+1182 SRNITVRKSLHKDTV
-1197 FGLALIRK
+1197 FGLVNIR
-1205 NNRKK
+1205 RKK
-1210 IDNAINDPSRIVD
+1210 IVRIASAVDTPSMIVNKELKNIVHRLIEKYGNADRVKKHLKDNAVMYS
-1223 RELRTIVFSLIEQF
+1223 QF
-1237 GSSEQVVRHLKANAA
+1237 
-1252 LYQKYDL
+1252 DL
-1259 NNVEVFESMGAK
+1259 NKVEIYEFTNATKDPMVAT
-1271 RDRLI
+1271 RADLV
-1276 SKFDF
+1276 SKFSDISG
-1281 KSKKEINK
+1281 KESKILQR
-1289 ENIEKRIRQITD
+1289 IEEITD

-1306 ILLAHLEENLN
+1306 ILLAHLEANRDNLD
-1317 NLEFA
+1317 FA
-1322 FSPEGLAQMNEN
+1322 FSPEGLVQMNEN
-1334 ITLINGG
+1334 IALLNGG
-1341 VPHKPIEKARFMEA
+1341 VPHKPIVKARFMEP
-1355 LGMKFPKGQVGCKSK
+1355 LGMKHPKGNSGCKIA
-1370 QFVEADEGANL
+1370 QYVEAQKGTNL
-1381 YFAVYKGEDGKRSF
+1381 FYAIYIDSNGKRIFS
-1395 ETIQL
+1395 TIPL
-1400 KDAITALNS
+1400 IESIALQEAGLS
-1409 KLPVVAPQDEKGRDL
+1409 PVATQDENGNRL
-1424 LFCLSPGDLVYVP
+1424 LFYLSPGDLVYVP
-1437 TAEELESGIID
+1437 TAEEIEMGMIAEEIDKNRSYKAVSFNGAQAFFIKSSVATSIID
-1448 AVINPD
+1448 KKEYGPLNKMERSITD
-1454 NVYSAKS
+1454 EMI
-1461 FDKGN
+1461 
-1466 AYFVK
+1466 K
-1471 ANIANQIINQK
+1471 A
-1482 DIKELKIQDPY
+1482 
-1493 VFSDNNDANI
+1493 
-1503 FVRTICVPVKV
+1503 ICIPIKV
-1514 DRLGKIIML
+1514 DRLGNIIML
-1523 NRKL
+1523 NPKL

>member
-65 QFRIIRRNIERTK
+65 QFRSIRRNIERTK

-87 LNALGFLPEH
+87 LNVLGFLPEH

-265 DGTIKKDKE
+265 DGTIKKDKD

-314 AILSQPDVKIRGGL
+314 AILSKPDVKIRGGL

-397 PLKSK
+397 PIKSK

-456 GHSKTDIDVTQQ
+456 GHSKTDLDVTQQ
-468 YLGTE
+468 HLGTE

-728 RIVADIWQQHG
+728 RTVADIWQHCG

-752 KNPADKRKRIYQTID
+752 KNPADKRKRIYQTVV
-767 ANEKTNARIRYMLQD
+767 ANENTNARIREMMNYLSKAEYGIKN
-782 FLNPQLKIEGV
+782 LRPE
-793 SPDSPYQQELLKIYE
+793 SPYQQELLKLYLE
-808 DGAFASDSDVPKDII
+808 NAYLADECEQDDLDSILSKTEYNDVPQEPTND
-823 EIRAKYTQNEASK
+823 EIK
-836 RPSAKEVERYKLWL
+836 RIRYI
-850 EQRYRSPYT
+850 SPYT

-879 TQSRFFD
+879 PQSRFFD

-950 REKLMMEDI
+950 REKLMKEDI

-985 VRDDVEQESTSKH
+985 VRDDDEQESTSKH

-1027 FERMNKITGTRD
+1027 FERMNKITGTGD
-1039 FTYVNKEGKL
+1039 FTYVNKEGKV
-1049 VPTVPIGMM
+1049 VPTVPINQM
-1058 KGFSK
+1058 KGFNK

-1085 VNLLNNESARS
+1085 VNLLNNESART
-1096 GNREMRYALSSKLR
+1096 GNREMHYALSSKLR

-1120 KKTVFKFY
+1120 KKPVFKFY

-1142 QGIIVSFKSKV
+1142 QGIIVIFKNKV
-1153 RIIQKSTNRYTRFVE
+1153 RIIQKSANKYTRFVE
-1168 KDGMKNK
+1168 KDGVKNK
-1175 VVDWQDS
+1175 VVDRQDC
-1182 SRNVTVRKSLHKESN
+1182 SRNVTVRKSLHKDTV
-1197 FGLALIRK
+1197 FGLVNIR
-1205 NNRKK
+1205 RKK
-1210 IDNAINDPSRIVD
+1210 IVRIASAVDTPSMIVNKELKDIVHRLIEKYGNADRVKKHLKDNAVMYS
-1223 RELRTIVFSLIEQF
+1223 QF
-1237 GSSEQVVRHLKANAA
+1237 
-1252 LYQKYDL
+1252 DL
-1259 NNVEVFESMGAK
+1259 NKVEIYEFTNATKDPMVAT
-1271 RDRLI
+1271 RADLV
-1276 SKFDF
+1276 SKFSDISG
-1281 KSKKEINK
+1281 KESKILQR
-1289 ENIEKRIRQITD
+1289 IEEITD

-1306 ILLAHLEENLN
+1306 ILLAHLEANRDNLD
-1317 NLEFA
+1317 FA
-1322 FSPEGLAQMNEN
+1322 FSPEGLVQMNEN
-1334 ITLINGG
+1334 IALLNGG
-1341 VPHKPIEKARFMEA
+1341 VPHKPIVKARFMEP
-1355 LGMKFPKGQVGCKSK
+1355 LGMKHPKGNSGCKIA
-1370 QFVEADEGANL
+1370 QYVEAQKGTNL
-1381 YFAVYKGEDGKRSF
+1381 FYAIYIDSNGKRIFS
-1395 ETIQL
+1395 TIPL
-1400 KDAITALNS
+1400 IESIALQEAGLS
-1409 KLPVVAPQDEKGRDL
+1409 PVATQDENGNRL
-1424 LFCLSPGDLVYVP
+1424 LFYLSPGDLVYVP
-1437 TAEELESGIID
+1437 TAEEIEMGMIAEEIDKNRIYKAVSFNGAQAFFIKSSVATSIID
-1448 AVINPD
+1448 KKEYGPLNKMERSIADEMI
-1454 NVYSAKS
+1454 
-1461 FDKGN
+1461 
-1466 AYFVK
+1466 K
-1471 ANIANQIINQK
+1471 A
-1482 DIKELKIQDPY
+1482 
-1493 VFSDNNDANI
+1493 
-1503 FVRTICVPVKV
+1503 ICIPIKV
-1514 DRLGKIIML
+1514 DRLGNIIML
-1523 NRKL
+1523 NPKL

>member
-65 QFRIIRRNIERTK
+65 QFRSIRRNIERTK

-297 KKDIDNSGKTV
+297 RKDIDNSGKTV

-468 YLGTE
+468 HLGTE

-728 RIVADIWQQHG
+728 RTVADIWQHCG

-752 KNPADKRKRIYQTID
+752 KNPADKRKRIYQTVV
-767 ANEKTNARIRYMLQD
+767 ANENTNARIREMMNYLSKAEYGIKN
-782 FLNPQLKIEGV
+782 LRPE
-793 SPDSPYQQELLKIYE
+793 SPYQQELLKLYLE
-808 DGAFASDSDVPKDII
+808 NAYLADECEQDDLDSILSKTEYNDVPQEPTND
-823 EIRAKYTQNEASK
+823 EIK
-836 RPSAKEVERYKLWL
+836 RIRYI
-850 EQRYRSPYT
+850 SPYT

-879 TQSRFFD
+879 PQSRFFD

-1027 FERMNKITGTRD
+1027 FERMNKITGTGD
-1039 FTYVNKEGKL
+1039 FTYVNKEGKV
-1049 VPTVPIGMM
+1049 VPTVPINQM
-1058 KGFSK
+1058 KGFNK

-1085 VNLLNNESARS
+1085 VNLLNNESART

-1142 QGIIVSFKSKV
+1142 QGIIVSFKNKV
-1153 RIIQKSTNRYTRFVE
+1153 RIIQKSANKYTRFVE
-1168 KDGMKNK
+1168 KDGVKNK
-1175 VVDWQDS
+1175 VVDRQDS
-1182 SRNVTVRKSLHKESN
+1182 SRNVTVRKSLHKDTV
-1197 FGLALIRK
+1197 FGLVNIR
-1205 NNRKK
+1205 RKK
-1210 IDNAINDPSRIVD
+1210 IVRIASAVDTPSMIVNKELKDIVHRLIEKYGNADRVKKHLKDNAVMYS
-1223 RELRTIVFSLIEQF
+1223 QF
-1237 GSSEQVVRHLKANAA
+1237 
-1252 LYQKYDL
+1252 DL
-1259 NNVEVFESMGAK
+1259 NKVEIYEFTNATKDPMVAT
-1271 RDRLI
+1271 RADLV
-1276 SKFDF
+1276 SKFSDISG
-1281 KSKKEINK
+1281 KESKILQR
-1289 ENIEKRIRQITD
+1289 IEEITD

-1306 ILLAHLEENLN
+1306 ILLAHLEANRDNLD
-1317 NLEFA
+1317 FA
-1322 FSPEGLAQMNEN
+1322 FSPEGLVQMNEN
-1334 ITLINGG
+1334 IALLNGG
-1341 VPHKPIEKARFMEA
+1341 VPHKPIVKARFMEP
-1355 LGMKFPKGQVGCKSK
+1355 LGMKHPKGNSGCKIA
-1370 QFVEADEGANL
+1370 QYVEAQKGTNL
-1381 YFAVYKGEDGKRSF
+1381 FYAIYIDSNGKRIFS
-1395 ETIQL
+1395 TIPL
-1400 KDAITALNS
+1400 IESIALQEAGLS
-1409 KLPVVAPQDEKGRDL
+1409 PVATQDENGNRL
-1424 LFCLSPGDLVYVP
+1424 LFYLSPGDLVYVP
-1437 TAEELESGIID
+1437 TAEEIEMGMIAEEIDKNRIYKAVSFNGAQAFFIKSSVATSIID
-1448 AVINPD
+1448 KKEYGPLNKMERSITD
-1454 NVYSAKS
+1454 EMI
-1461 FDKGN
+1461 
-1466 AYFVK
+1466 K
-1471 ANIANQIINQK
+1471 A
-1482 DIKELKIQDPY
+1482 
-1493 VFSDNNDANI
+1493 
-1503 FVRTICVPVKV
+1503 ICIPIKV
-1514 DRLGKIIML
+1514 DRLGNIIRL
-1523 NRKL
+1523 NPKL